1 MEVKCLNCRFKFDI
15 EPAQGPVMCVCPRC
29 GNKFTFNAPVQY
41 APEQGTPLEAQAP
54 QPQQPQPGP
63 VVQAAPPVQ
72 PVEPQVVYVERP
84 QEKNNTL
91 LYVLV
96 GVVAALLIG
105 CAFLLFNRNSTETK
119 VAEEPIE
126 VTTPTQA
133 SSVQTTEPAR
143 SAPAA
148 SSSSLDGYYT
158 LTGQLANRPIEMRI
172 RVDGNDV
179 YGSYIY
185 KGISQV
191 DIDLYGSV
199 YGNRMELHETNEYG
213 EHSGDFIGT
222 FDGSSFDG
230 TFHRYRNGR
239 NDKNFDFY
247 LH

>member
-1 MEVKCLNCRFKFDI
+1 MQVKCPNCRFKF
-15 EPAQGPVMCVCPRC
+15 EVESVEGPAMCVCPRC
-29 GNKFTFNAPVQY
+29 SNQFAINALDQS
-41 APEQGTPLEAQAP
+41 APEQTVQQSSAP
-54 QPQQPQPGP
+54 VYQQPQPGP
-63 VVQAAPPVQ
+63 VAQMGSPVQ
-72 PVEPQVVYVERP
+72 QPEPPVVYVERQP
-84 QEKNNTL
+84 EKNNTL
-91 LYVLV
+91 LYTLL
-96 GVVAALLIG
+96 GVVSALLIVCG
-105 CAFLLFNRNSTETK
+105 FLLFNRNSNDK
-119 VAEEPIE
+119 QAAEQTIE
-126 VTTPTQA
+126 VTTPVQESSA
-133 SSVQTTEPAR
+133 SQPVETPR

-148 SSSSLDGYYT
+148 SSSLNGHYT
-158 LTGQLANRPIEMRI
+158 LTGQLANRPIEMSI

-179 YGSYIY
+179 YGSYVY
-185 KGISQV
+185 VGLSQV